1 MADLLPSSPDTSAAE
16 EADPRVIG
24 VDSDDADDLIG
35 ALSSGTARELL
46 AALHDDPANPA
57 KLAES
62 VDTTIQ
68 NAQYHLEKLE
78 DAGLIEVV
86 DTVYSEKGR
95 EMNVYAPSD
104 RPLVVVAGREEET
117 SGLQAALS
125 RLLGALGALAVGSAV
140 VQQVL
145 AGGLLPTMGSS
156 GPPVADGTETGAA
169 GAGDNAT
176 ATPTPEATSTPTP
189 EDDVQI
195 AEQTTDAAGTPT
207 EAPAATEAPQST
219 ETALDLAEKTATEAP
234 TAAAQVDPGVEPG
247 LLFFAGG
254 AAVLALGVAAWYVRQ

>member
-1 MADLLPSSPDTSAAE
+1 MADLLPSSPDTSAVEDAN
-16 EADPRVIG
+16 PRVIG
-24 VDSDDADDLIG
+24 VDSEDADDLIG
-35 ALSSGTARELL
+35 ALSSDTARALL
-46 AALHDDPANPA
+46 AALHEDPANPA
-57 KLAES
+57 KLADA

-125 RLLGALGALAVGSAV
+125 RLLGALAALALSSAL
-140 VQQVL
+140 VQQLL
-145 AGGLLPTMGSS
+145 AGDLVSFGATGA
-156 GPPVADGTETGAA
+156 GEEPPGIAAEPTETEAAADA
-169 GAGDNAT
+169 GANAT
-176 ATPTPEATSTPTP
+176 LSVEATPTPPPDSTAAAT
-189 EDDVQI
+189 
-195 AEQTTDAAGTPT
+195 GTP
-207 EAPAATEAPQST
+207 APAATTTPTPSP
-219 ETALDLAEKTATEAP
+219 TAVELVERTATEVP
-234 TAAAQVDPGVEPG
+234 TVAAQPDLGVEPG

-254 AAVLALGVAAWYVRQ
+254 AVVLVVGFAARYVRR